1 LSLRRQENTYPLSQ
15 EEKMTSKQNTNL
27 KIILP
32 IVVVLVI
39 LLILVLLA
47 SGACNA
53 PAGTQGLLPGSTGTA
68 TALSNL
74 NLRSGPGTNY
84 SVVGRLSEGDT
95 VKIIGRNEDSSWLQV
110 ESEAGTAWITADPSL
125 VKIEGQELSAL
136 PVVEAPPLSYN
147 PSNPMVNMV
156 LNQIPLVL
164 HNPQSFTC
172 ASHAGTNNLNL
183 ISLAESNVIGP
194 HAGDFVYKGDNV
206 LFKYIGGSLYLI
218 KENPIAR
225 FEGGAETLPF
235 DKAMQAFQN
244 GDIVW
249 TGQLGQSPG
258 RGVTGCDPTVK

>member
-1 LSLRRQENTYPLSQ
+1 MPSKLRA
-15 EEKMTSKQNTNL
+15 NL
-27 KIILP
+27 KTILP
-32 IVVVLVI
+32 IAVVLVI

-47 SGACNA
+47 SGTCSA
-53 PAGTQGLLPGSTGTA
+53 PGGTPGEGLLSGSTGTA

-74 NLRSGPGTNY
+74 NLRGGPGTNY
-84 SVVGRLSEGDT
+84 SVIGRLSEGDT

-125 VKIEGQELSAL
+125 VKVEGHELSAL

-147 PSNPMVNMV
+147 PSNPRVNMV

-164 HNPQSFTC
+164 YNAQSFTC
-172 ASHAGTNNLNL
+172 ASHAGINNLNL
-183 ISLAESNVIGP
+183 IPLAESNVIGP

-206 LFKYIGGSLYLI
+206 LFKYTGGSLHLI

-235 DKAMQAFQN
+235 DKAMQSFQN